1 MSENQRLEHLILKSH
16 KLFSNSHDRITLY
29 DKQKNYYQLSLPS
42 SSHAYG
48 IGLIAVIVGAAVGVS
63 YYQLYFVPEYNAKP
77 HIDPKILQAIQTT
90 IAIAKGSVDTTQTQN
105 FVPKIQTVQLGID
118 NLLVWQNNDDAGHY
132 VTPVKPFKDLYSGDF
147 GSDAILSGK
156 SYTFLFTQEGTIPYY
171 CKVHPWMTGEIDIVH
186 GATTS

>member
-77 HIDPKILQAIQTT
+77 RIDPKILQASQTT
-90 IAIAKGSVDTTQTQN
+90 IAIVKGSADPTQTQN
-105 FVPKIQTVQLGID
+105 FLPKIQTVQLGID
-118 NLLVWQNNDDAGHY
+118 NLLVWQNNDEAAHY
-132 VTPVKPFKDLYSGDF
+132 VTPVKPFKDLYSGDL
-147 GSDAILSGK
+147 GSDAILPGK
-156 SYTFLFTQEGTIPYY
+156 SYTFLFTQEGTIPYN
-171 CKVHPWMTGEIDIVH
+171 CKVHPWMTGEIDVVH